1 MLKKSLNIKSLET
14 NTGRK
19 SMYIAFCSNIETHG

>member
-1 MLKKSLNIKSLET
+1 LNIKSLET